1 MEQSLSKER
10 DGDNGA
16 EEGFIPIRD
25 IKNKLR
31 KTVPIRFGR
40 LILVLVTVIVI
51 IGITVI
57 VTAKLFHRHQ
67 SSYTN
72 RPTCIQPQEGF
83 PAIINVSNTTG
94 TIYELFT
101 ESFLDSSEKGGGKAG
116 DGTGDINGIK
126 ACLDYLKDIGSR
138 SLYINSLYESN
149 DNDHM
154 AVVDHKIIDHVY
166 GTMRDFDQLIQD
178 TKNKKMS
185 VIMDFIPNHTGK
197 ESVWFQQSQRR
208 EGKYAYYYIW
218 APCDPVSGTYINN
231 WLSVKGGRAWTYDK
245 IRKECYL
252 HQLEGDKPDLNLT
265 NSDVIQELKNILHFW
280 LNKGVDGFHVQNVQ
294 YLYEDQDL
302 RNETLI
308 PGKTGNAYDD
318 FDHIQTRNHPENA
331 KLLQSWKHVLDTF
344 SPKSGRKRVLVVTT
358 GNDIDAAMKYLDAG
372 VNIVRVNLLSG
383 KGTSLAECMETILKL
398 AACKMFAWMYS
409 DKDSSRLASRVG
421 PENVKAFL
429 TIQAT
434 VPGIPFNYYG
444 NEIGMTDHP
453 THSGRWKY
461 RTPMQWDRNGTGF
474 SQNPPWLTQNPNH
487 KTVNVESELSSEDNF
502 TTLKVYRR
510 LQELRRRESFQ
521 WGETRVFREGDLLMY
536 TRKAEGFPGYLV
548 AVNLGKDEVTI
559 ESLLA
564 ATGIP
569 KEVKVVFHTHQTIQ
583 DTDISRSMEKSYML
597 GLSQGVILE
606 YP

>member
-1 MEQSLSKER
+1 M
-10 DGDNGA
+10 N
-16 EEGFIPIRD
+16 
-25 IKNKLR
+25 
-31 KTVPIRFGR
+31 
-40 LILVLVTVIVI
+40 
-51 IGITVI
+51 
-57 VTAKLFHRHQ
+57 H
-67 SSYTN
+67 
-72 RPTCIQPQEGF
+72 
-83 PAIINVSNTTG
+83 TT
-94 TIYELFT
+94 I
-101 ESFLDSSEKGGGKAG
+101 DS
-116 DGTGDINGIK
+116 I
-126 ACLDYLKDIGSR
+126 
-138 SLYINSLYESN
+138 
-149 DNDHM
+149 
-154 AVVDHKIIDHVY
+154 Y
-166 GTMRDFDQLIQD
+166 GTMDDFDQLIQG
-178 TKNKKMS
+178 TKNNNMS

-197 ESVWFQQSQRR
+197 ESVWFQKSQRR
-208 EGKYAYYYIW
+208 EGKYADYYIW
-218 APCDPVSGTYINN
+218 APCDPVNGTYINN
-231 WLSVKGGRAWTYDK
+231 WMSVKGGRAWTYDK

-252 HQLEGDKPDLNLT
+252 HQLERDKPDLNLR
-265 NSDVIQELKNILHFW
+265 NSDVRQELENILRFW

-294 YLYEDQDL
+294 HLYEDQDL

-318 FDHIQTRNHPENA
+318 FDHTQTRNHPENA

-344 SPKSGRKRVLVVTT
+344 IPKTCRERALVVTT

-372 VNIVRVNLLSG
+372 VNIVRVNLMSG
-383 KGTSLAECMETILKL
+383 NGTSLAEHIETILNQL
-398 AACKMFAWMYS
+398 DDDAACKRIGWMYS
-409 DKDSSRLASRVG
+409 DKDSSRLASKVG

-487 KTVNVESELSSEDNF
+487 KTVNVESELSSKDNF
-502 TTLKVYRR
+502 TTLKVNRR

-521 WGETRVFREGDLLMY
+521 WGETKVFREGDLVMY
-536 TRKAEGFPGYLV
+536 TRKAKGFPGYLM

-583 DTDISRSMEKSYML
+583 DTDISRSMENSYML
-597 GLSQGVILE
+597 GPSQGVILE

>member
-1 MEQSLSKER
+1 M
-10 DGDNGA
+10 N
-16 EEGFIPIRD
+16 
-25 IKNKLR
+25 
-31 KTVPIRFGR
+31 
-40 LILVLVTVIVI
+40 
-51 IGITVI
+51 
-57 VTAKLFHRHQ
+57 
-67 SSYTN
+67 
-72 RPTCIQPQEGF
+72 
-83 PAIINVSNTTG
+83 
-94 TIYELFT
+94 
-101 ESFLDSSEKGGGKAG
+101 
-116 DGTGDINGIK
+116 
-126 ACLDYLKDIGSR
+126 
-138 SLYINSLYESN
+138 
-149 DNDHM
+149 
-154 AVVDHKIIDHVY
+154 
-166 GTMRDFDQLIQD
+166 
-178 TKNKKMS
+178 
-185 VIMDFIPNHTGK
+185 
-197 ESVWFQQSQRR
+197 
-208 EGKYAYYYIW
+208 
-218 APCDPVSGTYINN
+218 
-231 WLSVKGGRAWTYDK
+231 VKGERAWTYDET
-245 IRKECYL
+245 RKECYL
-252 HQLEGDKPDLNLT
+252 HQLEGDKPDLNLR
-265 NSDVIQELKNILHFW
+265 NSDIRQELENILRFW
-280 LNKGVDGFHVQNVQ
+280 LNKGVDGLHVQNVQ

-308 PGKTGNAYDD
+308 SGKTGSAYDD
-318 FDHIQTRNHPENA
+318 FDHTQTRNHPENA

-344 SPKSGRKRVLVVTT
+344 SPKTCRERALVVTT

-510 LQELRRRESFQ
+510 LQELRRRESFL
-521 WGETRVFREGDLLMY
+521 WGEMRVFRDGDLLMY

-559 ESLLA
+559 EPLLA
-564 ATGIP
+564 ATGIQE
-569 KEVKVVFHTHQTIQ
+569 EVKVVFHTHKKIQ
-583 DTDISRSMEKSYML
+583 DTDISRSMEKSL
-597 GLSQGVILE
+597 GPSQGVILE